1 MSDPQKRRTPAAT
14 GEGVQGSNAQDDT
27 RLRPPD
33 GIDQPT
39 WLRIARADRNR
50 WAIAE
55 RNAQGEV
62 IGTAYRLPDGGKDFG
77 KGGKRGLI
85 LPWPLGAYA
94 GSTERAP
101 VFIAEGASDTAA
113 LLGLGLDAVGVP
125 MAGQCGAMLAEL
137 LAGRHAVMV
146 ADADDPG
153 RNGAVKLAKTLA
165 KSCASVRSIEPPS
178 GAKDARASVIAG
190 ADRAAFE
197 LLAALAEPVASDEDA
212 GTGAGDA
219 AKGDDGGEGKKP
231 TQAEQLVRLAEEL
244 CRFGQTPKREPF
256 AVLNAGPNV
265 ALRLGGAG
273 GALRD
278 ILAREYRRRFGRVVN
293 STAYTDAIAA
303 IRGEAMDADPEST
316 ALRVAPHGGG
326 IVLDLGTTD
335 GAVVV
340 VDAKGWRVVDRSP
353 VLFTRTALTGAL
365 PKPTPGGDLAD
376 LRALLNV
383 TDETWPVLLGWLVAG
398 LLPDMPHPVLMLGGQ
413 QGAGKTTAAR
423 FLCGLFDPSDAPIR
437 SQPRDPET
445 WAISVAN
452 GWTAVIDNVST
463 IPEWWSDA
471 LCKAV
476 TGDGW
481 VRRTLYTDGDVSVL
495 SFRRVI
501 VLTSIDAGALRGDLG
516 ERLVLVDLLP
526 IPPER
531 RMTERELDATYAALR
546 PALLGALLDLVAK
559 VLARLDTVKVPTL
572 PRMADFA
579 RVLAA
584 MDAATGTDALRLY
597 GEQGKR
603 IAGEV
608 LDADPVG
615 EAVARFMA
623 SRREWVGTMKV
634 LLDAIRPDEP
644 GREWPKQGRGLGARL
659 RRLAPALEVQ
669 GVRVIPP
676 SPTDKRRGW
685 VLQTTAPTAQ
695 PPKNATGAPPSGVGA
710 GGSVLSIAQP
720 PNDRPRSE
728 PQNGPMRADS
738 GLWGCLGGST
748 HATTEAHADGGTW
761 ADGSPITVPSDADAD
776 PAGEVIL

>member
-1 MSDPQKRRTPAAT
+1 MSDPQKDAAPLAGGAGVNGLNAHNHT
-14 GEGVQGSNAQDDT
+14 RQLPPEGVDDA
-27 RLRPPD
+27 
-33 GIDQPT
+33 T
-39 WLRIARADRNR
+39 WQRIARADGQR
-50 WAIAE
+50 WAITE

-62 IGTAYRLPDGGKDFG
+62 IGTAYRLPDGSKDFG

-94 GSTERAP
+94 GSTEREP
-101 VFIAEGASDTAA
+101 VYIAEGASDTAA

-137 LAGRHAVMV
+137 LAGRHAVIV
-146 ADADDPG
+146 ADADDAG
-153 RNGAVKLAKTLA
+153 RRGAAKLVRALN
-165 KSCASVRSIEPPS
+165 KSCASVRIIEPPS
-178 GAKDARASVIAG
+178 GAKDVRAAVIAG

-197 LLAALAEPVASDEDA
+197 ALAAVAELVASDP
-212 GTGAGDA
+212 GSGGDA
-219 AKGDDGGEGKKP
+219 AEGDDGGESKKP
-231 TQAEQLVRLAEEL
+231 TQSEQLVRLALEL
-244 CRFGQTPKREPF
+244 CRLGQTPKREPF
-256 AVLNAGPNV
+256 AVLHNGPNV
-265 ALRLGGAG
+265 AIRLGGSG

-278 ILAREYRRRFGRVVN
+278 ILAREYRRRCGRVVN
-293 STAYTDAIAA
+293 STAYADAIAA
-303 IRGEAMDADPEST
+303 IRGEAMDADPEPT
-316 ALRVAPHGGG
+316 YLRVAPHGGG

-335 GAVVV
+335 GAAVV
-340 VDAKGWRVVDRSP
+340 VDATGWKVVDRSP

-365 PKPTPGGDLAD
+365 PKPTRGGDLAD
-376 LRALLNV
+376 LRSLLNV
-383 TDETWPVLLGWLVAG
+383 TDETWPVLLGWLVAAV
-398 LLPDMPHPVLMLGGQ
+398 LPDMPHPVLMLGGQ

-423 FLCGLFDPSDAPIR
+423 FLCGLFDPSDAPTR

-445 WAISVAN
+445 WAISIAN
-452 GWTAVIDNVST
+452 GWTAVIDNVSS
-463 IPEWWSDA
+463 IAEWWSDA

-531 RMTERELDATYAALR
+531 RMTERALDATYAALR
-546 PALLGALLDLVAK
+546 PELLGALLDLVVK
-559 VLARLDTVKVPTL
+559 VLAGLDTVKVPTL

-584 MDAATGTDALRLY
+584 MDAAIGTDALRLY

-623 SRREWVGTMKV
+623 SRREWSGKMAD
-634 LLDAIRPDEP
+634 LLGLIRPDEA
-644 GREWPKQGRGLGARL
+644 GREWPKHGRGLGARL
-659 RRLAPALEVQ
+659 RRLAPALDAQ

-695 PPKNATGAPPSGVGA
+695 PPNNATGAPPSGVGA

-728 PQNGPMRADS
+728 PQYGPMRADS
-738 GLWGCLGGST
+738 GLLGCLGGSM
-748 HATTEAHADGGTW
+748 HATTEAHADGDTW
-761 ADGSPITVPSDADAD
+761 ADGSPITVPADAATDADGGGD
-776 PAGEVIL
+776 WGEL